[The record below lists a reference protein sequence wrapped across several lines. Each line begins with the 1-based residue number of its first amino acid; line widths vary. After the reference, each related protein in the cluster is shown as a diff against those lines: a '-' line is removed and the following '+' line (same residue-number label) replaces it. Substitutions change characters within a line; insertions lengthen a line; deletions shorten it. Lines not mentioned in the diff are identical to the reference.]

1 MTVLDTSALIF
12 WTLDRERLSE
22 AAAAAIAEADR
33 ILVSS
38 ISIWEIGIKV
48 SRGGL
53 SIPLTVQEYA
63 DRLIQVDRVELLPV
77 DTATWLKNVELEWA
91 HGDPADRTIV
101 AVALLHSCPL
111 VTSDRAI
118 REFYPDAIW

>member
-1 MTVLDTSALIF
+1 VIVLDTSALIF

-22 AAAAAIAEADR
+22 AAMAAIADADR

-53 SIPLTVQEYA
+53 SIPLTVREFA

-77 DTATWLKNVELEWA
+77 DTAIWLKNIKLEWS
-91 HGDPADRTIV
+91 HRDPADRTIV
-101 AVALLHSCPL
+101 AVALLHACPL

-118 REFYPDAIW
+118 REFYPEAIW